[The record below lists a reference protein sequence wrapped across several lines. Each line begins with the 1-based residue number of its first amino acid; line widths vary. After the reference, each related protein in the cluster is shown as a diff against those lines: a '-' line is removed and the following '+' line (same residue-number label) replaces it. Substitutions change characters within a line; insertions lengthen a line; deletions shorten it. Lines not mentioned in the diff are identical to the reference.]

1 MATHLDHGSSAAG
14 GLVMSAPGAEFF
26 QQVFESL
33 GFALM
38 SVDPSMNVTSCNAAA
53 EKQFGRVAHEM
64 IGRSFLEILREEDR
78 DESRRSLDKTLLTAA
93 SVETEVK
100 LGSDGGEL
108 LTLVLILSPILD
120 DAGRCIGASAA
131 MRDISKRKRLSQE
144 LARSRRMAA
153 LGRMAGGVAHH
164 FNNILGGMLTSID
177 YVLASDSPRELRKTL
192 RLLAQAIGRATRIT
206 NQLAAFAE
214 SENDAVEWM
223 ELNPILMRCLERI
236 RPQAR
241 RAKVE
246 IRTELEPLQ
255 SEPIEAQRLLPVL
268 ESLAQNAFDAMPEG
282 GTLTISMRR
291 QGEDAVIAVR
301 DTGCGIP
308 RDLMERLFEPF
319 FTTKGELAGG
329 EGRNIGLGLA
339 VVHGL
344 VAELGGI
351 IEIQSQVGEGTEV
364 IVRLP
369 LTRPQGHRS
378 ESSLR

>member
-1 MATHLDHGSSAAG
+1 MKTDTKERRSAAG
-14 GLVMSAPGAEFF
+14 ALAMSAQEGAFF
-26 QQVFESL
+26 RQVFDGL
-33 GFALM
+33 GFALITLDR
-38 SVDPSMNVTSCNAAA
+38 STNITFFNQAA
-53 EKQFGRVAHEM
+53 EKQFGRPADAL
-64 IGRSFLEILREEDR
+64 IGRSFLEILRGEDR
-78 DESRRSLDKTLLTAA
+78 EKVGRSLEKALQTSA

-100 LGSDGGEL
+100 LTAEGGEL
-108 LTLVLILSPILD
+108 LTLVLIFSPILD
-120 DAGRCIGASAA
+120 DAGRCVGASAA

-214 SENDAVEWM
+214 SENEVVESM
-223 ELNPILMRCLERI
+223 ALNQIISRLLERI

-241 RAKVE
+241 RVNVE
-246 IRTELEPLQ
+246 ILAELESLA
-255 SEPIEAQRLLPVL
+255 SEPLEAQRLLPAL

-282 GTLTISMRR
+282 GTLTISLRR
-291 QGEDAVIAVR
+291 EGDQAVIGVR

-308 RDLMERLFEPF
+308 PDLMDRLFEPF
-319 FTTKGELAGG
+319 FTTKGELGGG
-329 EGRNIGLGLA
+329 ERGNIGLGLA

-344 VAELGGI
+344 VAELGGT
-351 IEIQSQVGEGTEV
+351 IEIRSWVGTGTEAV
-364 IVRLP
+364 VHLP
-369 LTRPQGHRS
+369 LTRTPGPGGDQVGR
-378 ESSLR
+378 